1 MAIASLSFGVLAAL
15 STIGALI
22 DVFKRKLPNYLSLA
36 IAIAGLGFAFA
47 AAGWVGLGLHF
58 AHVVVAFL
66 IGYGL
71 FAGGM
76 FGAGDGKFYAG
87 VAAFFPIQQAPALGI
102 TIVLLGGLIA
112 IGWVTVRMF
121 NRDLR
126 LRKDDF
132 AKMPYGLAI
141 AIGAVGLAGLDL
153 VF

>member
-1 MAIASLSFGVLAAL
+1 MALASLSFGVLAAL

-22 DVFKRKLPNYLSLA
+22 DVLKRKLPNYLSLA

-66 IGYGL
+66 LGYGL

-87 VAAFFPIQQAPALGI
+87 VAAFSRSSSHPRWPLPSCCWAASWPSSG
-102 TIVLLGGLIA
+102 
-112 IGWVTVRMF
+112 
-121 NRDLR
+121 
-126 LRKDDF
+126 
-132 AKMPYGLAI
+132 
-141 AIGAVGLAGLDL
+141 
-153 VF
+153 

>member
-1 MAIASLSFGVLAAL
+1 MALASLSFGVLAAL

-22 DVFKRKLPNYLSLA
+22 DVLKRKLPNYLSLA

-66 IGYGL
+66 LGYGL

-87 VAAFFPIQQAPALGI
+87 VAAFFPIQLAPALALA
-102 TIVLLGGLIA
+102 IVLLGGVMA
-112 IGWVTVRMF
+112 IFWLMARKF
-121 NRDLR
+121 NSNLR
-126 LRKDDF
+126 TRKDDF

-141 AIGAVGLAGLDL
+141 AMGAVGLAGLRL
-153 VF
+153 AF